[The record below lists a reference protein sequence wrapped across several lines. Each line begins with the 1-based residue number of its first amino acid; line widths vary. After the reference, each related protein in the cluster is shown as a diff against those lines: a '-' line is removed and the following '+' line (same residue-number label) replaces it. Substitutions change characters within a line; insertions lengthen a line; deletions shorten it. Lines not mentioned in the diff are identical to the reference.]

1 MREKLTL
8 LGPLILIPLAVVLTM
23 LALEPPPKTPKIV
36 FFVEPTAT
44 ITPRPTSTPI
54 PPTSTFTPTALP
66 TTTSVLAAT
75 DTAPSAAVDRV
86 SPRTFNPSS
95 TNTASSVTPAMIPPR
110 GLQLDSYEHLIQ
122 GATYRV
128 VVIPGNPDES

>member
-44 ITPRPTSTPI
+44 ITPRPTPTPI
-54 PPTSTFTPTALP
+54 PPTPTFTPTALP
-66 TTTSVLAAT
+66 TATPILAAT
-75 DTAPSAAVDRV
+75 ATAPLSSSGSSFSADIQPILNEHCVKCHTGDDA
-86 SPRTFNPSS
+86 PPWSS
-95 TNTASSVTPAMIPPR
+95 TR
-110 GLQLDSYEHLIQ
+110 FL
-122 GATYRV
+122 
-128 VVIPGNPDES
+128 